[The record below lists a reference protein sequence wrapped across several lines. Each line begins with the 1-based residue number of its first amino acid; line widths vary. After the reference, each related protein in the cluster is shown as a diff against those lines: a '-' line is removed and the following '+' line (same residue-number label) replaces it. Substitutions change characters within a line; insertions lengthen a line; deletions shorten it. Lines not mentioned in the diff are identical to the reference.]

1 MTDHLPKEAISA
13 RKLADLIRERLD
25 DQNTRVGVFFD
36 MANGWRAV
44 VYASPDKR
52 AEKQKL
58 VDQVASELRTLYDL
72 NSD

>member
-1 MTDHLPKEAISA
+1 MTDLPKKEAISA

-25 DQNTRVGVFFD
+25 DHNTRVGIFFD
-36 MANGWRAV
+36 KANGWRAV
-44 VYASPDKR
+44 VYDSSDKL

-58 VDQVASELRTLYDL
+58 VDKVASELRRLYDL